1 MAWSDFSWWTL
12 LVAAIVQMAGGMLW
26 YGPIFGRAW
35 MRAMNIDP
43 DDKAKMEEMQK
54 TAGPGYAASL
64 IFAEVFGY
72 VVDVLLASLPISSIF
87 SALAAM
93 FGLWVAFTLGNTS
106 KAVFWGEM
114 NPRVLV
120 INSGFEVL
128 FVGLVTVAAFIL

>member
-35 MRAMNIDP
+35 MRVMNIDP

-64 IFAEVFGY
+64 IFAVVFGY
-72 VVDVLLASLPISSIF
+72 VVDVLLASLPISSVY
-87 SALAAM
+87 SALATV
-93 FGLWVAFTLGNTS
+93 FGLWIAFTLANTS

-128 FVGLVTVAAFIL
+128 FVGLVTVVAFIL